1 MEAFEAA
8 EVPDL
13 NRKRCEGVILEVQ
26 FAEMREVPYLGR
38 QVVYTLVRQI

>member
-8 EVPDL
+8 EFPNL
-13 NRKRCEGVILEVQ
+13 NRKCLDGVILEVQ
-26 FAEMREVPYLGR
+26 FVEMREVPYLGR

>member
-1 MEAFEAA
+1 MEDFEAA
-8 EVPDL
+8 QVPDL
-13 NRKRCEGVILEVQ
+13 NWKCLEGVILEVQ